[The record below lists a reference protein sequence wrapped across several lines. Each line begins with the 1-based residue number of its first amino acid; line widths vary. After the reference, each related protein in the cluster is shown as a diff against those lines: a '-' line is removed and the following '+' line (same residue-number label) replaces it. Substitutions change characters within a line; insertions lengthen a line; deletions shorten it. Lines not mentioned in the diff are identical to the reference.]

1 MDFYTILYFT
11 EKASM
16 SITPA
21 KAVTP
26 PPLTMEEYPP
36 LPVSPN
42 ASKAITPLATCN
54 YNSYVFSYINLNS
67 YKELI

>member
-1 MDFYTILYFT
+1 MDSYTILYFT
-11 EKASM
+11 AKTSM

-21 KAVTP
+21 KVVTP

-42 ASKAITPLATCN
+42 PSKAITPLGTCN
-54 YNSYVFSYINLNS
+54 YNSYVFSYLHLNF
-67 YKELI
+67 YQKLT